1 MFWRRKLKPA
11 THEDFFHDEIENGA
25 RSVKDAIKERGCGLE
40 GLRENCIAPGKC
52 RVALG
57 IVFLLVIAGVSRIC
71 QIMKEAADRANTDI
85 VYPHKLSP
93 GDPLYQPKKV
103 MTSIKSLRD
112 SSISYTVS
120 ELAKLQ
126 IENYRTNVSGLI
138 LHIHITHH
146 AGTEFCN
153 RIGHARR
160 DASAPPFACRVDIKT
175 AGLPK
180 KNLNFKP
187 DYDFPTN
194 DPWSYEKTA
203 YNIARIKEHFHFL
216 AWEYY
221 VEPPVPDL
229 RSTNW
234 EDPNLLSVIIMR
246 DPISRLLARD
256 GWVSVRHKNI
266 YSGSATEDDWWRY
279 ANDTFGDTDNFAL
292 RIIAGFPCCDGEK
305 TDLKYLAYA
314 KALLSRF
321 TIILDMDCL
330 DQSMEAFANLVG
342 IPFKSNIKRQ
352 PHYPP
357 SSERIPYKNV
367 YNFLLQKNRMDIKL
381 YEWSK
386 NISLVRCHEEHN

>member
-1 MFWRRKLKPA
+1 MKPVP
-11 THEDFFHDEIENGA
+11 DGDFHDEIENGA
-25 RSVKDAIKERGCGLE
+25 RSVKDAIKERGCGLQS
-40 GLRENCIAPGKC
+40 LRENYIARGKC
-52 RVALG
+52 KVALG
-57 IVFLLVIAGVSRIC
+57 IVFLLVFAAVSHIC
-71 QIMKEAADRANTDI
+71 QIMMETDERANWDI
-85 VYPHKLSP
+85 ASPQNLSP
-93 GDPLYQPKKV
+93 GDPLYQPTKV
-103 MTSIKSLRD
+103 MTSIKSLHD

-126 IENYRTNVSGLI
+126 IENYRTNGSGLI

-153 RIGHARR
+153 RIGHARH
-160 DASAPPFACRVDIKT
+160 DALAPPFACRVDIKT

-180 KNLNFKP
+180 KNLNFTP
-187 DYDFPTN
+187 DNDFPTN

-256 GWVSVRHKNI
+256 GWVSVRHKSI
-266 YSGSATEDDWWRY
+266 YSGNATENDWWRY
-279 ANDTFGDTDNFAL
+279 ANDTYGDTDNFAL
-292 RIIAGFPCCDGEK
+292 RTIAGFPCCEGEK
-305 TDLKYLAYA
+305 TDPKYLAYA

-330 DQSMEAFANLVG
+330 EQSMEAFANLVG
-342 IPFKSNIKRQ
+342 IPFESNMKRQ

-357 SSERIPYKNV
+357 NSERIPYSNV
-367 YNFLLQKNRMDIKL
+367 YNFFLQKNRMDIRL

-386 NISLVRCHEEHN
+386 NISLVRCHEVHN